1 MFPSATNPNCMPRLS
16 LVIMLATLLIS
27 TNASALPED
36 KDQPIKIAAAT
47 AVRDEKQGTTVYSG
61 NVRMNQGTLNID
73 ADTITIYHTGEDAS
87 RIVATGTP
95 AQLEQQPEIDKS
107 LLKAEAATIEYFK
120 NEERVQLREAARIE
134 QDGSILTGDTIDYF
148 MAEQLVKA
156 DSSARDT
163 GNRVEVV
170 IPAQTV
176 QESQ

>member
-1 MFPSATNPNCMPRLS
+1 MFPSASNPNCMPRLS

-36 KDQPIKIAAAT
+36 KDQPIKIAADT

-87 RIVATGTP
+87 RIVAAGTP
-95 AQLEQQPEIDKS
+95 AQLEQQPEIDKA

-134 QDGSILTGDTIDYF
+134 QDGSIVTGDTIDYF

-176 QESQ
+176 QENQ